1 MALASLKTIV
11 LDRDGVINQDSV
23 EYVKSNEEWVPIAG
37 SIEAIASLHLAGYRV
52 LIATNQSGLARGLFD
67 EYSLAKIHQKLCTIV
82 EEAGGFVSGIF
93 YCPHLPDDNC
103 DCRKPRT
110 GLLAQAEKE
119 FDCTLK
125 DSYFIGDSLRDL
137 LAGRAFGMRPMLVR
151 TGNGLTTIK
160 ELKGTD
166 LVDVPI
172 FDNLLSATQSIL
184 SIIE

>member
-1 MALASLKTIV
+1 MALAPLKTIV

-23 EYVKSNEEWVPIAG
+23 KYVKSYEEWIPIAG
-37 SIEAIASLHLAGYRV
+37 SIEAIVSLHLAGYRV
-52 LIATNQSGLARGLFD
+52 LIATNQSGLARRLFD

-93 YCPHLPDDNC
+93 YCPHSPDDNC

-119 FDCTLK
+119 FGCSLTG
-125 DSYFIGDSLRDL
+125 SYFIGDSLRDL
-137 LAGRAFGMRPMLVR
+137 LAGQAFGMRPVLVR
-151 TGNGLTTIK
+151 TGNGLATIR

-166 LVDVPI
+166 LEDVPI
-172 FDNLLSATQSIL
+172 FDDLSSATQNIL

>member
-1 MALASLKTIV
+1 M
-11 LDRDGVINQDSV
+11 
-23 EYVKSNEEWVPIAG
+23 
-37 SIEAIASLHLAGYRV
+37 
-52 LIATNQSGLARGLFD
+52 
-67 EYSLAKIHQKLCTIV
+67 
-82 EEAGGFVSGIF
+82 
-93 YCPHLPDDNC
+93 
-103 DCRKPRT
+103 
-110 GLLAQAEKE
+110 LAQAEKE

-166 LVDVPI
+166 LADVPI